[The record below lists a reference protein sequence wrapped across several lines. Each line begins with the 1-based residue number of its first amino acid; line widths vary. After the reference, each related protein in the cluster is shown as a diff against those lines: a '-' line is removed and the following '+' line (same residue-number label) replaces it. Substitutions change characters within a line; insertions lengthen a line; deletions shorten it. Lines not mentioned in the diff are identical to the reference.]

1 MGGFTQAMSGDM
13 SEVVGFL
20 KAGEVRVLA
29 VLTDERVPGFE
40 DIPTAIEQG
49 YDVTA
54 VNWRGMYVPKGI
66 SDEQFNVWAEKLQAV
81 ADSAEW
87 QEAMAA
93 NGLAP
98 FTKVGVRFPE
108 LRGHPRRGNQR
119 ALQGTGSDPVMASDR
134 IFGLVTLFVALAY
147 IAGATQIQTSF
158 LADPVGPKAFPILI
172 GAVAALCSLYMIVR
186 PDPDPDWPS
195 ARTWGA
201 LLVAVI
207 VLVAYAYALKPMGFI
222 VPTAIA
228 AGDSQLPDIPESQ
241 GRRGGGLRAV
251 AGSLHPVQI
260 RIGIEPLRLPE
271 RNGSDM
277 ELMSNLAL
285 GFSIALSPYT
295 LLLAVVGCFLGTII
309 GALPGLGP
317 SNGVAILIP
326 LTFTLGL
333 DATSALVLMTSV
345 YYGAMYG
352 GRISSILLNIPG
364 DEPAL
369 MTTLDGYPM
378 AKQGRAG
385 DALVLSGVA
394 SFVGAF
400 LATIGLMLLAPML
413 ARVAYL
419 FGPAEYFALYLL
431 AFCTLGGMASNNQA
445 KAALASCLGLGIAMI
460 GVDSSSGMPRLT
472 GGNLHLFDG
481 IDFLVAI
488 VGLFAI
494 AEVFFFI
501 ESHGKGS
508 SIGVVLDKVR
518 IPWKDIRDTKWT
530 MLRASGVG
538 FIAGILPGAGAS
550 LGSFL
555 AYMSEKSIAGKNGG
569 FGTGA
574 PKGVAAPEAGNNA
587 AAGGA
592 LVPMLT
598 LGVPG
603 SGTTAV
609 LLALLMTLNI
619 TPGPTLFTDR
629 PEVVWGL
636 IASLLIANIVLL
648 LMNVPMVKVFVKIL
662 MVPAWVLLPGVTM
675 ISFVGIYSLSGSYFD
690 LLLMVAFGA
699 LGYIL
704 RKLDVPTVPVI
715 LGILLGGNMEDALRR
730 AMVLSDGDFT
740 FLFSTPIS
748 IGLWIAA
755 ILGFVAPMFLRN
767 VLKKPQAITD

>member
-1 MGGFTQAMSGDM
+1 M
-13 SEVVGFL
+13 
-20 KAGEVRVLA
+20 
-29 VLTDERVPGFE
+29 
-40 DIPTAIEQG
+40 DI
-49 YDVTA
+49 
-54 VNWRGMYVPKGI
+54 
-66 SDEQFNVWAEKLQAV
+66 L
-81 ADSAEW
+81 
-87 QEAMAA
+87 
-93 NGLAP
+93 
-98 FTKVGVRFPE
+98 
-108 LRGHPRRGNQR
+108 
-119 ALQGTGSDPVMASDR
+119 
-134 IFGLVTLFVALAY
+134 
-147 IAGATQIQTSF
+147 
-158 LADPVGPKAFPILI
+158 
-172 GAVAALCSLYMIVR
+172 
-186 PDPDPDWPS
+186 
-195 ARTWGA
+195 
-201 LLVAVI
+201 
-207 VLVAYAYALKPMGFI
+207 
-222 VPTAIA
+222 
-228 AGDSQLPDIPESQ
+228 
-241 GRRGGGLRAV
+241 
-251 AGSLHPVQI
+251 
-260 RIGIEPLRLPE
+260 
-271 RNGSDM
+271 
-277 ELMSNLAL
+277 SNLAM
-285 GFSIALSPYT
+285 GFGIALSPYT
-295 LLLAVVGCFLGTII
+295 LMLALAGCFLGTII

-326 LTFTLGL
+326 ITFTLGL

-400 LATIGLMLLAPML
+400 LATIGLLFLAPML

-445 KAALASCLGLGIAMI
+445 KAAIASCLGLGLAMV
-460 GVDSSSGMPRLT
+460 GVDNSSGMPRFT
-472 GGNLHLFDG
+472 GDNMHLMDG

-508 SIGVVLDKVR
+508 SIGVKLDRVS
-518 IPWKDIRDTKWT
+518 IPWRDIFASKWT
-530 MLRASGVG
+530 MLRASIVG

-555 AYMSEKSIAGKNGG
+555 AYMSEKSIAGKQGG
-569 FGTGA
+569 FGTGVA
-574 PKGVAAPEAGNNA
+574 RGVAAPEAGNNA

-648 LMNVPMVKVFVKIL
+648 LMNVPLVKVFVKVL
-662 MVPAWVLLPGVTM
+662 QVPPWVLLPGVTM

-690 LLLMVAFGA
+690 LLLMVGFGV
-699 LGYIL
+699 LGFIL
-704 RKLDVPTVPVI
+704 RKLDIPTVPVI

-730 AMVLSDGDFT
+730 AMVISDGDYGY
-740 FLFSTPIS
+740 LFSSSIA

-755 ILGFVAPMFLRN
+755 ILGFVAPMFLRG
-767 VLKKPQAITD
+767 LLEKPQRISD